1 MRNYLL
7 ATVASVAMV
16 GLSTGS
22 ALAYALPQT
31 DPYDMQSAWNAPKNT
46 PDPGKVIVRLN
57 GFVAVDAA
65 VLGTT
70 GDHGIAGTPNAA
82 AKDQPYGLAGYFRMY
97 FGIDG
102 RTTNGLI
109 YGANT
114 EMRTNFAGPNGSA
127 ATYTVSG
134 GMSGPS
140 GNSTASLWYTRRAYT
155 YVGGD
160 SWGILRIGQGDG
172 PLSLFT
178 GAGIQSGEAYDTGQW
193 DGDICDMV
201 GQGCLSWVFP
211 DVGNE
216 YDSAKITYMTPK
228 FGGLSAGVSFA
239 PSSAALTGTGAQ
251 QANAGGSANQSVS
264 VVGSDVQ
271 RPRNLM
277 EIAARWQGNLGPAAV
292 DVYGGYWASGI
303 VGAATPAALP
313 GGVTKVRGL
322 GIYDG
327 GLSVTMSGFS
337 VFGAINGGV
346 TNGQAGTPLVVLASG
361 RKKNQF
367 AWTAGAQWSGGPW
380 TVGAS
385 YYTYADQGSN
395 GGTGNRTA
403 NAVSI
408 GGDYTVTPGLDFFLE
423 YIYGGIKQ
431 AGVNFVDAGGPA
443 ANNNK
448 ITTNALLATA
458 LFR

>member
-1 MRNYLL
+1 MRSYLL
-7 ATVASVAMV
+7 ASAALLGLVVAGTADAATFAQSDA
-16 GLSTGS
+16 SKNSS
-22 ALAYALPQT
+22 AFGAPQT
-31 DPYDMQSAWNAPKNT
+31 N
-46 PDPGKVIVRLN
+46 PDPGKIIVHMGGL
-57 GFVAVDAA
+57 VAVDGY
-65 VLGTT
+65 VGSSTSDKSKT
-70 GDHGIAGTPNAA
+70 SA
-82 AKDQPYGLAGYFRMY
+82 AKLQPYSIGGYFRLY
-97 FGIDG
+97 FGVDG
-102 RTTNGLI
+102 KLTNGMI
-109 YGANT
+109 YGAKS

-228 FGGLSAGVSFA
+228 FGGFQAGISFA
-239 PSSAALTGTGAQ
+239 PTGAALSGAGDL
-251 QANAGGSANQSVS
+251 QANAGGNNRQSTTTLT
-264 VVGSDVQ
+264 SDTT
-271 RPRNLM
+271 RARNLY
-277 EIAARWQGNLGPAAV
+277 EIAARWQGNLGPVALEAFA
-292 DVYGGYWASGI
+292 GYWGSGI
-303 VGAATPAALP
+303 VGAATPGTYAA
-313 GGVTKVRGL
+313 GVTKVNGL
-322 GIYDG
+322 SIYDG
-327 GLSVTMSGFS
+327 GISLTASGFS
-337 VFGAINGGV
+337 VFGSINGGK
-346 TNGQAGTPLVVLASG
+346 TNGQAGTPEVVLASG
-361 RKKNQF
+361 RKKDQF
-367 AWTAGAQWSGGPW
+367 AYIVGAQYGNGPW

-385 YYTYADQGSN
+385 YYAYANQGAN

-403 NAVSI
+403 VGI
-408 GGDYTVTPGLDFFLE
+408 DVGGQYTVTTGLDFFLE
-423 YIYGGIKQ
+423 GIYGQIKQ
-431 AGVNFVDAGGPA
+431 AGVNFADAGGPA

-448 ITTNALLATA
+448 ITTTAVLATI
-458 LFR
+458 LVRW

>member
-7 ATVASVAMV
+7 ASAALLGLVAASGAQAAQFAPTDA
-16 GLSTGS
+16 SKNSS
-22 ALAYALPQT
+22 AFGAPQT
-31 DPYDMQSAWNAPKNT
+31 N
-46 PDPGKVIVRLN
+46 PDPGKIIVHMGGL
-57 GFVAVDAA
+57 VAVDAGGWNTSSDKSA
-65 VLGTT
+65 TT
-70 GDHGIAGTPNAA
+70 G
-82 AKDQPYGLAGYFRMY
+82 AKNQPYGIGGYFRLY
-97 FGIDG
+97 FGVDG
-102 RTTNGLI
+102 QLTNGLK
-109 YGANT
+109 YGANA
-114 EMRTNFAGPNGSA
+114 EMRTDFAGGAP
-127 ATYTVSG
+127 G
-134 GMSGPS
+134 GMSLAAGS
-140 GNSTASLWYTRRAYT
+140 AGVGNASANSTASLWYTRRAYG
-155 YVGGD
+155 YLAGD
-160 SWGILRIGQGDG
+160 NWGLVRVGQGDG

-178 GAGIQSGEAYDTGQW
+178 GSGITTGEAYDTGAW
-193 DGDICDMV
+193 DGDICDV
-201 GQGCLSWVFP
+201 ISAGCLSWVFP

-228 FGGLSAGVSFA
+228 FGGLTAGVSFA
-239 PSSAALTGTGAQ
+239 PSSAALSGTGAQ

-264 VVGSDVQ
+264 VVGSDTQ

-458 LFR
+458 LFRW